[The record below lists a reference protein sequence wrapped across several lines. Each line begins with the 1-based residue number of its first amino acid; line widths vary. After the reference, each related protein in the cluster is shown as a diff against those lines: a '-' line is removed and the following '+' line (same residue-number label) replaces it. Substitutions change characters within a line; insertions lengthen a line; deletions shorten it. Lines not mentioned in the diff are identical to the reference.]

1 MSNFEAEIFSLSLG
15 WGGILVNRPFS
26 NGLFVNLPPPPSFCL
41 FPPSTGK
48 MHFFWFES
56 RGWQPRVSN
65 PRVNSKTCADP
76 SNLPLCQGT
85 CEYVIWVYLYGC
97 ARG

>member
-26 NGLFVNLPPPPSFCL
+26 NGLFVNLPPASFCL

-48 MHFFWFES
+48 IIFFWFES